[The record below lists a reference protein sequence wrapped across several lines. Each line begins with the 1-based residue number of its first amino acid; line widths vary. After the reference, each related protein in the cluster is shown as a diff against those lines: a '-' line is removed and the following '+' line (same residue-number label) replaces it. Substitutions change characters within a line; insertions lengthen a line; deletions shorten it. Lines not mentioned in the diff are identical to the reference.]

1 MVFIDGMAAGLA
13 AAVLM
18 TLFEASVWT
27 RQGIGGVV
35 EWQVNE
41 VLASRLASEQYVPE
55 KRLGWAVLMHLTHG
69 AVLGGLLS
77 ILISVG
83 AETGL
88 ATLLTLSSAYSV
100 ALWVLVPLSC
110 RKSLERAAGTAFTT
124 SGMAVSLTA
133 HVVYGFALGGLLFL
147 LAG

>member
-55 KRLGWAVLMHLTHG
+55 KRLGWAVVMHLTHG
-69 AVLGGLLS
+69 AILGGLFAIIVS
-77 ILISVG
+77 IAAQIGVL
-83 AETGL
+83 
-88 ATLLTLSSAYSV
+88 TLLALSPIYSIV
-100 ALWVLVPLSC
+100 LWVLVPFSC
-110 RKSLERAAGTAFTT
+110 RGPLERAAGTKFTT
-124 SGMAVSLTA
+124 EGMAVSLVA
-133 HVVYGFALGGLLFL
+133 HLVYGLVVGGLLFL
-147 LAG
+147 LGG